1 MKIQRFNEKL
11 LGLPVYRD
19 VQSELESNIA
29 DLIHSNVEMQTV
41 KYSDDMEISYKS
53 IEIASK
59 EIFKY
64 IIENITPEI
73 INEFIIKKNSEKYN
87 L

>member
-1 MKIQRFNEKL
+1 MKIQKFNEKL
-11 LGLPVYRD
+11 LGPPVYND
-19 VQSELESNIA
+19 VQSELESNIT
-29 DLIHSNVEMQTV
+29 DLIHSNVEMQSV

-53 IEIASK
+53 IETASK

-73 INEFIIKKNSEKYN
+73 ITEFIIKKKSEKYN